1 MKFIFDSGKAS
12 KSGRTNPESVAGF
25 NRNTRQLSTGIG
37 GRFAPD
43 FPIRLLF
50 ANIPW
55 VIQTSGLLNGEKF

>member
-43 FPIRLLF
+43 FPLYGYSQQKNEGFI
-50 ANIPW
+50 
-55 VIQTSGLLNGEKF
+55 